1 MTNLVFSK
9 VNGIQKWGGKAIFR
23 SLLTIALFSQASTIV
38 KADDT
43 EGSVGVPSTT
53 TSITVG
59 DLAGIAPSKDVCTTD
74 KPTNNNNKIFFL
86 YNIGTGKFLSPG
98 GFWGTHTSLSDVGFK
113 MWLEANNDGKY
124 DSFNIRTTLMTED
137 DKEES
142 EVYRYVK
149 YNDKLNSLYMDHNKS
164 VNDGYTNNYAWTF
177 EPVTDNGYTENS
189 HVYRLYTK
197 NADGTKTIY
206 MTANPTNSY
215 PNYVT
220 GQGKQVDK
228 NQYWKLISLYEYY
241 TLFAKT
247 PAQLKS
253 PTDATFLLKDP
264 SFHVNNAY
272 IKNWEIQNN
281 EESFR
286 FGGTKCYKTLS
297 SKEGYKDYLTYQQ
310 NDGLYFFAFSEN
322 GNNDGIRQIVPVH
335 QPGWYIFDC
344 NGFSSANK
352 DTTNVMLYVTP
363 TTDLKGETTK
373 WDQAHATPLNV
384 VSDEEAKSLMEN
396 ESDNIGNN
404 TEAKVNGEVAAG
416 KAFAEGKYEN
426 QVMFYVEE
434 ASEDKPAYL
443 QFGINIAKHD
453 VKGTEWT
460 AFGDFRMYYA
470 GERTENTPD
479 LILDEEKN
487 DLSYLTTTTNEDY
500 NNVTLHLN
508 RTFTLGKWN
517 TLVLPVNLTYGQMKK
532 AFGDGIKLAKL
543 WKLTDK
549 SIQFKTVECSKD
561 DEQMLNAFE
570 PYIIQVFN
578 GKDVTPAYTATLTK
592 KDNAGTVD
600 VTIEKD
606 HYDISMVSLKRSD
619 IEQNVHIEGDA
630 NSEKG
635 KYNWTSKFTG
645 EGTTGTGTPGT
656 LTCYSSMGKTYALN
670 TSTGKKTILTDKGY
684 DKLAGA
690 YFMKNGDLWKV
701 PSDKQYGMQA
711 FRCWFRLTENTD
723 KDTDKPSPAKEAKI
737 WLDGVVEDNSTTSID
752 DIIFDDPFDTP
763 TTYKATENAI
773 YNLNGQLIRQ
783 GTSTEGLPSGIYVVA
798 GRKVMIK

>member
-1 MTNLVFSK
+1 M
-9 VNGIQKWGGKAIFR
+9 
-23 SLLTIALFSQASTIV
+23 
-38 KADDT
+38 
-43 EGSVGVPSTT
+43 
-53 TSITVG
+53 G
-59 DLAGIAPSKDVCTTD
+59 DLAGIAPSASVCTTN
-74 KPTNNNNKIFFL
+74 KPTDDNNKIFFL

-113 MWLEANNDGKY
+113 MWLETNEI
-124 DSFNIRTTLMTED
+124 DSDKSYNLRTTLMTEKD
-137 DKEES
+137 ANTPES
-142 EVYRYVK
+142 EVKRYVK
-149 YNDKLNSLYMDHNKS
+149 HHGGSNSLYMDNTREDNKYAWYFDP
-164 VNDGYTNNYAWTF
+164 VTDDGYTK
-177 EPVTDNGYTENS
+177 DS
-189 HVYRLYTK
+189 HVYRLYTHNEK
-197 NADGTKTIY
+197 GNQTIY
-206 MTANPTNSY
+206 MTAY
-215 PNYVT
+215 PNNPYPNKVT
-220 GQGKQVDK
+220 GQDRQVDK
-228 NQYWKLISLYEYY
+228 NQYWKLISLHEYY
-241 TLFAKT
+241 TLFAQT

-272 IKNWEIQNN
+272 IKNWEIQKSK
-281 EESFR
+281 ETFR
-286 FGGTKCYKTLS
+286 FGGTKCNKLIDEKVYPNY
-297 SKEGYKDYLTYQQ
+297 GDYQQ
-310 NDGLYFFAFSEN
+310 NDGLYFFAFSKN

-335 QPGWYIFDC
+335 KSGWYIFDC
-344 NGFSSANK
+344 NGFSSANNG
-352 DTTNVMLYVTP
+352 TPNNVMLYVAP
-363 TTDLKGETTK
+363 TNEKGTETDMT
-373 WDQAHATPLNV
+373 QAHATPLNV
-384 VSDEEAKSLMEN
+384 VSSDEAKSLMEN
-396 ESDNIGNN
+396 ESDNIGSSS
-404 TEAKVNGEVAAG
+404 EAKVNGEVAAG

-470 GERTENTPD
+470 GKRTANTPD

-487 DLSYLTTTTNEDY
+487 DLSYLTTTNEDY

-543 WKLTDK
+543 WKLTDN
-549 SIQFKTVECSKD
+549 SIQFKTVECSND

-592 KDNAGTVD
+592 KNNAGTVD

-670 TSTGKKTILTDKGY
+670 TSTGKKNILTDKGY

-723 KDTDKPSPAKEAKI
+723 KDTDKTSPAKEAKI
-737 WLDGVVEDNSTTSID
+737 WLDGVVEDNSTTGID
-752 DIIFDDPFDTP
+752 DIIFDDPFDAP

>member
-1 MTNLVFSK
+1 MSKLFLSK
-9 VNGIQKWGGKAIFR
+9 VNGIQKWGGKTIFR
-23 SLLTIALFSQASTIV
+23 SLLTIALFSQASTII

-74 KPTNNNNKIFFL
+74 KPTNDNTKIFFL

-113 MWLEANNDGKY
+113 MWLEANNSGSY
-124 DSFNIRTTLMTED
+124 DSFNLRTTLMTEE
-137 DKEES
+137 DKAKQEA

-149 YNDKLNSLYMDHNKS
+149 YNDSNNSLYMDHDKS
-164 VNDGYTNNYAWTF
+164 VNNGYANNYAWYF
-177 EPVTDNGYTENS
+177 VPVTENGYTENS

-220 GQGKQVDK
+220 GQDRQTDK
-228 NQYWKLISLYEYY
+228 NQYWKLISLQEYY
-241 TLFAKT
+241 TLFAQT

-281 EESFR
+281 QETFR
-286 FGGTKCYKTLS
+286 FGGTKCNKLIDG
-297 SKEGYKDYLTYQQ
+297 KEYSDYGTYQQ
-310 NDGLYFFAFSEN
+310 NDGLYFFAFSKN

-335 QPGWYIFDC
+335 QPGWYIIDC
-344 NGFSSANK
+344 NGFSSAN
-352 DTTNVMLYVTP
+352 TSTSSNVMLYVTP
-363 TTDLKGETTK
+363 TDEKGQTTK
-373 WDQAHATPLNV
+373 WEQAHATPLNV

-404 TEAKVNGEVAAG
+404 QEAKVNGEVAAG

-426 QVMFYVEE
+426 QVMFYVEKATE
-434 ASEDKPAYL
+434 TEPTYL
-443 QFGINIAKHD
+443 QFGINIADHT
-453 VKGTEWT
+453 VSGTEWT

-470 GERTENTPD
+470 GKRSDNTPD

-487 DLSYLTTTTNEDY
+487 DLSYLTTTNEDY
-500 NNVTLHLN
+500 DNVTLHLN

-543 WKLTDK
+543 WKLTDN
-549 SIQFKTVECSKD
+549 SIQFKTVECSND
-561 DEQMLNAFE
+561 DDKMLNAFE

-592 KDNAGTVD
+592 KDNGTLD
-600 VTIEKD
+600 ITIEKD

-619 IEQNVHIEGDA
+619 IETNVHIAGDA
-630 NSEKG
+630 SSEAG
-635 KYNWTSKFTG
+635 QYNWTSKFTG

-656 LTCYSSMGKTYALN
+656 LTCYSSMGKTYSGN
-670 TSTGKKTILTDKGY
+670 TITTGY
-684 DKLAGA
+684 DNLAGA
-690 YFMKNGDLWKV
+690 YFMKNGALWKV
-701 PSDKQYGMQA
+701 PSDKQYGMKA
-711 FRCWFRLTENTD
+711 FRCWFRLTGNTD
-723 KDTDKPSPAKEAKI
+723 KDTDKTSPAKEAKI
-737 WLDGVVEDNSTTSID
+737 WLDGVVEDNSTTGID